1 MNFVDANFFK
11 LVNVRVLNGRTFT
24 ESDLHSGAGVVVINE
39 TLARR
44 YFAGVNSV
52 GQFIELRGNNESRQ
66 YQIAGVVADLKNIA
80 FKEEPF
86 AELFVPYAQATRFVF
101 GHYFMIRTGPDP
113 RAMAEPL
120 REAVRSI
127 NRNQPVSN
135 VSPIESQILQ
145 LRSWTDEIRY
155 LMWFFGALG
164 FVLSMIG
171 LYGVMSYAVTE
182 RTREIGVRIAMG
194 AEKRDILWMIFR
206 QCLRLVGIGGAIGA
220 CLALACTFILENLL
234 YAVSPFDPVT
244 YFIVFAVVAAATLL
258 ATFVPASRAASNEP
272 MAALRQE

>member
-1 MNFVDANFFK
+1 
-11 LVNVRVLNGRTFT
+11 
-24 ESDLHSGAGVVVINE
+24 
-39 TLARR
+39 
-44 YFAGVNSV
+44 
-52 GQFIELRGNNESRQ
+52 
-66 YQIAGVVADLKNIA
+66 
-80 FKEEPF
+80 
-86 AELFVPYAQATRFVF
+86 
-101 GHYFMIRTGPDP
+101 MIRTTTDP

-135 VSPIESQILQ
+135 VSLIESQILQ
-145 LRSWTDEIRY
+145 LRSWNDEVRY

-220 CLALACTFILENLL
+220 CLALACTSILKNLL

-258 ATFVPASRAASNEP
+258 ASFVPARRAASIEP